1 MTASVRAA
9 CSVVAPPGRPY
20 RQHPPTSAFYQD
32 LLAPF
37 GVPFDEGLLRAGR
50 NVSHQDLVD
59 RLIEDDRVRSC
70 APELIIVSS
79 ALPDV
84 HPFTTVASHLNM
96 LVGGGTATSFGI
108 SEQGLAGPFTALRI
122 ATSFAD
128 AGRCQQALIAVVE
141 QTTLPGRF
149 PLVHDNALVDSG
161 VLLVLGTSDGL
172 RVAGVETAADPEQTT
187 SRLAEL
193 AGKDP
198 ERTLLVL
205 GPWVAES
212 GLGERFNCQQAD
224 PGCYGTSVWLVLAA
238 QWQAWQGNYDTVV
251 LCDTEPRTGEGH
263 LAILRSEP

>member
-20 RQHPPTSAFYQD
+20 RHHPPTSAFYRD

-37 GVPFDEGLLRAGR
+37 NATFDEGLLRAGR
-50 NVSHQDLVD
+50 NVFHQDLVD
-59 RLIEDDRVRSC
+59 RLIEDGQMRSC
-70 APELIIVSS
+70 APELIIVSY

-108 SEQGLAGPFTALRI
+108 SEHGLAAPFTALRI
-122 ATSFAD
+122 ATSFAG
-128 AGRCQQALIAVVE
+128 AGRCQEVLIAVLE
-141 QTTLPGRF
+141 QTTLPEWF

-172 RVAGVETAADPEQTT
+172 RVTGVETSADPERTT

-238 QWQAWQGNYDTVV
+238 QWQAWQGSYDTVV

>member
-1 MTASVRAA
+1 MTPAVRAA

-20 RQHPPTSAFYQD
+20 RPHPPTSAFYRD

-37 GVPFDEGLLRAGR
+37 DVAVDESLLRAGR
-50 NVSHQDLVD
+50 NVFHQDLVD

-70 APELIIVSS
+70 APELIIVSY

-84 HPFTTVASHLNM
+84 HPFTTVASYLNM
-96 LVGGGTATSFGI
+96 LVGGGAATSFGI
-108 SEQGLAGPFTALRI
+108 SEQGIAAPFTALRI
-122 ATSFAD
+122 AASFAR
-128 AGRCQQALIAVVE
+128 AGRCQQVLIAVLE
-141 QTTLPGRF
+141 QTTLPQRF

-161 VLLVLGTSDGL
+161 VLLVLGGSDGP
-172 RVAGVETAADPEQTT
+172 RVTGVETAADPSQTS

-212 GLGERFNCQQAD
+212 GLAERFTCQQVD
-224 PGCYGTSVWLVLAA
+224 PGCYATSVWVALAA
-238 QWQAWQGNYDTVV
+238 QWQAWQDAYDTVV
-251 LCDTEPRTGEGH
+251 LCDTEPRTGQGH